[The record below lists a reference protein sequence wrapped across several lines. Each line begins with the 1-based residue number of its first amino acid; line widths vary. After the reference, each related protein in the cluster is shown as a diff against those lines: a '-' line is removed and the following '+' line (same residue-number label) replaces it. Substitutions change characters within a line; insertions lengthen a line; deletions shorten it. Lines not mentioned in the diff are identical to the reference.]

1 MKKNF
6 KEYMEGYDA
15 ALKLHHEAFHAYC
28 MEMREAAPTAVKEAL
43 QTNYRTLLLAIRKQE
58 LDDLRKEQKGRG

>member
-1 MKKNF
+1 MIFIGNSVPDF
-6 KEYMEGYDA
+6 FV
-15 ALKLHHEAFHAYC
+15 FHSYC